1 MSTDGPAPSLPP
13 SLPPSPPPLTY
24 DEFKK
29 LQLVV
34 GRVVAIDDHPNA
46 TKLYILKVDLG
57 NGDIRQLVA
66 GLRPYYEKDK
76 LLGKRI
82 VVVANLAPAVLRG
95 VESKGML
102 LAAQAGDRVIVLTT
116 DEDLPPGSKIL

>member
-1 MSTDGPAPSLPP
+1 M
-13 SLPPSPPPLTY
+13 
-24 DEFKK
+24 E
-29 LQLVV
+29 LVV
-34 GRVVAIDDHPNA
+34 GKILSVDDHPNA

-57 NGDIRQLVA
+57 NGDLRQLVA

-102 LAAQAGDRVIVLTT
+102 LAAQTGDRVIVLTT
-116 DEDLPPGSKIL
+116 DEDMPPGSKVS